1 MWFRTESGSMYEVDR
16 HGGRIRRVNEGYSK
30 RGDGEWQRFFA
41 ISPWPII
48 VGHGVVIT
56 QESLAEHGPD
66 DAGQVVPG
74 STATVRTTTRVVE
87 VWG

>member
-1 MWFRTESGSMYEVDR
+1 MWFRTESGSMYEVDGHR
-16 HGGRIRRVNEGYSK
+16 GRIRRVNEGHSK
-30 RGDGEWQRFFA
+30 RGDGQWWRFFA

-66 DAGQVVPG
+66 DEGRAVPG
-74 STATVRTTTRVVE
+74 SVATVRTTTRVME